1 MAFHKGHCGLSVIF
15 AETQTS
21 RFFFAPQTYAK
32 LMEIQ
37 NMGKVVEAE
46 KKKPDA
52 VLSKS
57 R

>member
-1 MAFHKGHCGLSVIF
+1 MC
-15 AETQTS
+15 
-21 RFFFAPQTYAK
+21 RQTYAK

-46 KKKPDA
+46 KPKPDA
-52 VLSKS
+52 VLSKA